1 MINKANKKNIWA
13 MKVFLAVNN
22 LRIYCFHSYKNWS
35 LFMFMDLP
43 MAKLLGL
50 SIKFTFLLFVEA
62 DPINFLA
69 SLRSQNIN
77 AMHSTWNWIFI
88 RIIVEYLTHLF
99 KESFLFFQS
108 RRSSTSLAILR
119 SINDLILRFQRRV
132 NSVGKIAL

>member
-35 LFMFMDLP
+35 LFMDLP

-77 AMHSTWNWIFI
+77 AMHSTWNWIFII